1 MSETHNNVGLTQSD
15 ALTDEISAG
24 HIVLE
29 RSPPDYVKKISQY
42 LECSAGPSRQNR
54 TPEEPPEVDSDSGD
68 SLFITQLPVPQ
79 AVRTVRRRKS
89 SRDTFATELEDSEG
103 DISSSQSDAADHETS
118 RKKRKKRKITL
129 PKYSF
134 SFLTERKR
142 KSRCTNLTSK
152 QNLKFHNY
160 VMGGFFKCVELWQ
173 RAEDLSEGQPTVD
186 QDDEDISPLTAD
198 EGEDKSGD
206 EDIKVVEK
214 KRFLAKSKTKW
225 QQAWHIPLQCTTQ
238 HEEEEGAVTQER
250 EKTDQISNEVPTSS
264 MALAKDKNNE
274 PLRIKVVPTRTLR
287 RKRTLFPEET
297 AELVDAET
305 TPTTATPITLE
316 STDDTAQA
324 PQAYDELVL
333 HGNKM
338 SNFSHVTN
346 TQTTEDDN
354 AGASVVTSEKKKEH
368 KRQENELVNLELDLS
383 VQEDATSSLSRD
395 EPTEKNKLRE
405 VEDDSC
411 VVSEPLGNERRLKKK
426 KKKKSHQEP
435 RSLDTLA
442 TSQKNAKR
450 QCNKF
455 PEDDISDKSEEKMSS
470 CLSEGGDTFKRSD
483 ANDVQLVRKKK
494 KKKKSHT
501 TIPPIDEFM
510 CGLGNKNDWTS
521 SFLVADVEEST
532 AALEAELHDALK
544 KKRKKNSAGHG
555 STEDFVGASS
565 HSALP
570 ENVQV
575 ALESKKKCPDS
586 QVVNL
591 VERNESTA
599 GSAFLKPDEGK
610 LKKKPKD
617 QAYDETEETL
627 LLDTEEFG
635 ELNSPL
641 NQAHYA
647 DDEAP
652 DMAEDDTLNYL
663 KDRKRKKKKKKK
675 EREKLLTSKAELE
688 EDLMCDDGVQH
699 KKRKNDR
706 HSRTPNLTPVT
717 SETDSLFQ
725 LSPSDSVKKKKHKK
739 SVLTRHLYSQREGFF

>member
-42 LECSAGPSRQNR
+42 LERSAGPSSQNGK
-54 TPEEPPEVDSDSGD
+54 PEVPPEVDSDSGD

-79 AVRTVRRRKS
+79 PMRTVRRRKS
-89 SRDTFATELEDSEG
+89 SRHSFTTELEDSEG

-129 PKYSF
+129 PKYNF
-134 SFLTERKR
+134 SFLTERKW

-152 QNLKFHNY
+152 QNLKFHNN

-173 RAEDLSEGQPTVD
+173 RAEDLYEGQPTVD
-186 QDDEDISPLTAD
+186 QDDEDILPLTED

-214 KRFLAKSKTKW
+214 KRFLAKSKIKW
-225 QQAWHIPLQCTTQ
+225 QQAWHTPLPSTKQ

-250 EKTDQISNEVPTSS
+250 EKTDQISSEVPTSS
-264 MALAKDKNNE
+264 MALAKDKNDE
-274 PLRIKVVPTRTLR
+274 PLRIKLVQTRTLR
-287 RKRTLFPEET
+287 RKRTLFPEDA
-297 AELVDAET
+297 AEPVDAET

-316 STDDTAQA
+316 CTDDTAQA

-346 TQTTEDDN
+346 TQPTEDDN
-354 AGASVVTSEKKKEH
+354 AEASVVASVKMKEN
-368 KRQENELVNLELDLS
+368 KRQEVLVNLELDHS
-383 VQEDATSSLSRD
+383 VQEDAKSSLSRD
-395 EPTEKNKLRE
+395 ELTEKNKLRE

-411 VVSEPLGNERRLKKK
+411 VVSEPLSDERQLKKK

-435 RSLDTLA
+435 RTLDTLA
-442 TSQKNAKR
+442 ASQKTAKR

-455 PEDDISDKSEEKMSS
+455 PEDDVGDKSEEKMSS

-483 ANDVQLVRKKK
+483 DNDVQPVSKKK
-494 KKKKSHT
+494 KKKKSRT
-501 TIPPIDEFM
+501 TIPPIDEFV
-510 CGLGNKNDWTS
+510 CGLANKNDRTS
-521 SFLVADVEEST
+521 SFLDADVEESS
-532 AALEAELHDALK
+532 AALEAELHHALK
-544 KKRKKNSAGHG
+544 KKRKKKSSGHR

-570 ENVQV
+570 VKV
-575 ALESKKKCPDS
+575 VSESKKKRPDS
-586 QVVNL
+586 QVVTL

-599 GSAFLKPDEGK
+599 GSAFLKPDEGQV
-610 LKKKPKD
+610 KKKPKD
-617 QAYDETEETL
+617 QAQ
-627 LLDTEEFG
+627 FG
-635 ELNSPL
+635 ELNLPL
-641 NQAHYA
+641 NQAHHA
-647 DDEAP
+647 DDATSNEAPGMPEDEEAP
-652 DMAEDDTLNYL
+652 DMAEDDTVNYL
-663 KDRKRKKKKKKK
+663 KDRKRRKKKKK

-706 HSRTPNLTPVT
+706 HSLTPNLTPVT

-739 SVLTRHLYSQREGFF
+739 SGLTRHLYR